1 MAYESLKAMIR
12 QYIKPNDNE
21 EITGAI
27 LQGVLLE
34 MVQELGVAGSYLPLT
49 GGTLTGNVMVS
60 SNAQGDTHDAVLL
73 TENAVTVEDVN
84 AVGLN
89 QSLQMMA
96 SGLIYTAG
104 YPSQQSQPMSIAFGF
119 TGITVSGGITATSFI
134 NSSVAE
140 AVRGQYLL
148 KADGSVV
155 SMDSFASS
163 ERVATLEGYFTDGSA
178 NSALKLTT
186 ARTLW
191 GQPFD
196 GTANVSGSISDAT
209 TITAS
214 GIINANGGIQIPS
227 GRTLQIG
234 NAVLSWD
241 SENNA
246 IRITTGFYSDTFISA
261 LGVGSSGGGGGIDM
275 ADVWDALAAST
286 NEQIN
291 ATHLTSALT
300 GYATQSW
307 VISQGFTGSVTSI
320 TAGAGLSGGT
330 ITTSGTIA
338 ISTEYQD
345 YISHGET
352 AYGWGNHALAGYA
365 TQAQLNAL
373 EYLNQATGGDG
384 VMTLTTNKG
393 NTTLIDLTHQHSWFE
408 VQDRPTTLKGYGI
421 SADDELLMENFLT
434 IAFFNRLFQAH
445 NGNADVNANDISST
459 IDSIE
464 AMFGFWTEQYISALG
479 QSSGGGGGVGDVT
492 WELLADN
499 TDTRQIALSH
509 LTTAL
514 TYYATQSWVT
524 SQIGT
529 LEYLN
534 QANGEDGVL
543 SLITNKGNATLID
556 LTHEHSWF
564 EIQDRPTT
572 LVAYGITSNDELLN
586 TVLNTA
592 LSGYLPLTG
601 GTITGGLTVNGGI
614 TTSGITASGNVTAAM
629 FVRSG
634 GTASQ
639 FLKADGSVDNTA
651 YTTNVGTVT
660 SVGTGTGLTGGTITA
675 SGTISINSEYQGYI
689 SNGNTAY
696 GWGNHA
702 TFGYATVAQLNAL
715 EFLNQVSGGDGL
727 VTLTTNKNNSTILD
741 LTHQHSWFEIQDR
754 PNTILGYGITDGV
767 FTGSVTIGS
776 DVLNTN
782 FRLTVNGNTR
792 TNRLYLTDSIY
803 LEYDSSNGGVHVV
816 GAGLY
821 ADTYV
826 SALGASSGSSGGVGD
841 VTWDAL
847 ASNSDSRQIAASHLS
862 NVMAAYL
869 PLSAGS
875 SYPLT
880 GDLYIRP
887 GVTSDVLLNVGGITI
902 KSRYVGSRRQFYGDI
917 HGWAYLSLIAS
928 YGVGVYSDDNR
939 ATYTHITA
947 SAFVKSGGTSA
958 QFLKADGSVD
968 EFTGGDGVLSLSGSG
983 TLLDLTHSHSWFE
996 IQDRPDTVQGFGIKG
1011 GYFADSVG
1019 IGTTSPSYMLD
1030 VNGNA
1035 RMGGLTL
1042 STHLRFSTDDYVK
1055 IKRDSDNLFIINE
1068 TYGDVI
1074 IGNYDNGGYV
1084 RITEDVTGGEYD
1096 SHYSDISE
1104 KWRIEQ
1110 QGAATFISVSQT
1122 SDLRKKNIAGD
1133 VPINLYNVA
1142 NAPLFKFTWK
1152 DEKKYSGQHIG
1163 SAAQYWQTVLPEL
1176 VTQGRDA
1183 DMTLAMQY
1191 DVIALASVIT
1201 VAKTVVSHEE
1211 RITIL
1216 EKENEA
1222 LRKEIEKLKAA

>member
-89 QSLQMMA
+89 QSLQMTA

-104 YPSQQSQPMSIAFGF
+104 YPSQQSQQMSVAFGF

-178 NSALKLTT
+178 KSALKLAT

-261 LGVGSSGGGGGIDM
+261 LGVGSSGGGGGVDM
-275 ADVWDALAAST
+275 EQVWEALAAST

-291 ATHLTSALT
+291 ATHLTTALT

-320 TAGAGLSGGT
+320 TAGTGLSGGT

-338 ISTEYQD
+338 ISTEYQG

-352 AYGWGNHALAGYA
+352 AYGWGDHALAGYA
-365 TQAQLNAL
+365 TQTQLNAL

-384 VMTLTTNKG
+384 AMTLTTNKG
-393 NTTLIDLTHQHSWFE
+393 NATVVDLTHEHSWFE
-408 VQDRPTTLKGYGI
+408 IQDRPTTLKGYGI

-445 NGNADVNANDISST
+445 NGNADVNANDMSST

-479 QSSGGGGGVGDVT
+479 KSSGGGGGVGDVT
-492 WELLADN
+492 WDLLADN

-524 SQIGT
+524 TQIGT

-534 QANGEDGVL
+534 QASGEDGVL

-556 LTHEHSWF
+556 LTHKHSWF

-601 GTITGGLTVNGGI
+601 GTITGGLTVN
-614 TTSGITASGNVTAAM
+614 SGITASGNVTAAM
-629 FVRSG
+629 FVRAG

-660 SVGTGTGLTGGTITA
+660 SVGTGTGLTGGTITV

-727 VTLTTNKNNSTILD
+727 ITLTTNKSNSTVLD
-741 LTHQHSWFEIQDR
+741 LTHQHSWFEVQDR
-754 PNTILGYGITDGV
+754 PTTILGYGITDGV

-776 DVLNTN
+776 NELNTN
-782 FRLTVNGNTR
+782 YRLTVNGNTR
-792 TNRLYLTDSIY
+792 TNRLYLTDSVY
-803 LEYDSSNGGVHVV
+803 LEYNSTTGGVHVV

-821 ADTYV
+821 SDTFI
-826 SALGASSGSSGGVGD
+826 SALGASTGTAGGVGD
-841 VTWDAL
+841 VTWEAL
-847 ASNSDSRQIAASHLS
+847 ASNSDSRQIAASHLT
-862 NVMAAYL
+862 NVLSGYATIGQLSGYL
-869 PLSAGS
+869 PLSGGT
-875 SYPLT
+875 LT
-880 GDLYIRP
+880 GVVNFTNTYGSGSIFVDSTDYDLNITAGNSIY
-887 GVTSDVLLNVGGITI
+887 LNAN
-902 KSRYVGSRRQFYGDI
+902 R
-917 HGWAYLSLIAS
+917 
-928 YGVGVYSDDNR
+928 GVGVSGN
-939 ATYTHITA
+939 ITA
-947 SAFVKSGGTSA
+947 NAFEKSGGTNT

-968 EFTGGDGVLSLSGSG
+968 EFTGGNGVLTLSGSG
-983 TLLDLTHSHSWFE
+983 TQIDLTHQHSWFE
-996 IQDRPDTVQGFGIKG
+996 IQDKPDTFQGFGIKG
-1011 GYFADSVG
+1011 GTLSSTLSLNRNVLDFADDIVYANAWKVVGTSIYRLDFWGADMYRFDSRMSVAG
-1019 IGTTSPSYMLD
+1019 SVTATEYITS
-1030 VNGNA
+1030 
-1035 RMGGLTL
+1035 
-1042 STHLRFSTDDYVK
+1042 
-1055 IKRDSDNLFIINE
+1055 
-1068 TYGDVI
+1068 
-1074 IGNYDNGGYV
+1074 
-1084 RITEDVTGGEYD
+1084 
-1096 SHYSDISE
+1096 
-1104 KWRIEQ
+1104 
-1110 QGAATFISVSQT
+1110 
-1122 SDLRKKNIAGD
+1122 SDLQKKDI
-1133 VPINLYNVA
+1133 VEYVQNLTVYNVA
-1142 NAPLFKFTWK
+1142 DAPLFRFTWK
-1152 DEKKYSGQHIG
+1152 NSKDKATHIG
-1163 SAAQYWQTVLPEL
+1163 TAAQYWQTVTPEL
-1176 VTQGRDA
+1176 VHVGMDTFL
-1183 DMTLAMQY
+1183 TMQY
-1191 DVIALASVIT
+1191 DVIALASAIT
-1201 VAKTVVSHEE
+1201 VARTVVSHEE

>member
-89 QSLQMMA
+89 QSLQMTA
-96 SGLIYTAG
+96 SDLIYTAG
-104 YPSQQSQPMSIAFGF
+104 YPSQQSQQMSVAFGF

-148 KADGSVV
+148 KADGNVV
-155 SMDSFASS
+155 SVDSFASS
-163 ERVATLEGYFTDGSA
+163 ERVETLEGYFTDGSA
-178 NSALKLTT
+178 KSALKLTT

-234 NAVLSWD
+234 NAILSWD

-275 ADVWDALAAST
+275 EQVWEALAAST

-291 ATHLTSALT
+291 ATHLTTALT

-320 TAGAGLSGGT
+320 TAGTGLSGGT

-338 ISTEYQD
+338 ISTEYQG

-365 TQAQLNAL
+365 TQTQLNAL
-373 EYLNQATGGDG
+373 EYLSQATGGDG

-393 NTTLIDLTHQHSWFE
+393 NATVVDLTHEHSWFE
-408 VQDRPTTLKGYGI
+408 IQDRPTTLKGYGI

-445 NGNADVNANDISST
+445 NGNADVNANDMSST

-524 SQIGT
+524 TQIGT

-534 QANGEDGVL
+534 QASGEDGVL

-639 FLKADGSVDNTA
+639 FLKADGSVDSTA

-660 SVGTGTGLTGGTITA
+660 SIGTGTGLTGGTITV

-702 TFGYATVAQLNAL
+702 TFGYATVTQLNAL
-715 EFLNQVSGGDGL
+715 EFLNQVSGGEGL
-727 VTLTTNKNNSTILD
+727 ITLTTNKSNSTVLD
-741 LTHQHSWFEIQDR
+741 LTHQHSWFEVQDR
-754 PNTILGYGITDGV
+754 PTTILGYGITDGV

-776 DVLNTN
+776 NELNTN
-782 FRLTVNGNTR
+782 YRLTVNGNTR
-792 TNRLYLTDSIY
+792 TNRLYLTDSVY
-803 LEYDSSNGGVHVV
+803 LEYNSTTGGVHVV

-821 ADTYV
+821 SDTFV
-826 SALGASSGSSGGVGD
+826 SALGASTGTAGGVGD
-841 VTWDAL
+841 VTWEAL

-887 GVTSDVLLNVGGITI
+887 GVTSDVLLYVGGGIWM
-902 KSRYVGSRRQFYGDI
+902 KSRYVASRRQFYGDI
-917 HGWAYLSLIAS
+917 HSWAYLSLIANN
-928 YGVGVYSDDNR
+928 GVGVYSDDNG
-939 ATYTHITA
+939 TYTDITA
-947 SAFVKSGGTSA
+947 GAFVKSGGTNT

-968 EFTGGDGVLSLSGSG
+968 EFTGGNGVLTLSGSG
-983 TLLDLTHSHSWFE
+983 TQIDLTHQHSWFE
-996 IQDRPDTVQGFGIKG
+996 IQDKPDTFQGFGIKG
-1011 GYFADSVG
+1011 GTLSSTLSLNRNVLDFADDIVYANAWKIVGTSIYRLDFWGAEAYRFDSRLLISGSVTASEY
-1019 IGTTSPSYMLD
+1019 ITS
-1030 VNGNA
+1030 
-1035 RMGGLTL
+1035 
-1042 STHLRFSTDDYVK
+1042 
-1055 IKRDSDNLFIINE
+1055 
-1068 TYGDVI
+1068 
-1074 IGNYDNGGYV
+1074 
-1084 RITEDVTGGEYD
+1084 
-1096 SHYSDISE
+1096 
-1104 KWRIEQ
+1104 
-1110 QGAATFISVSQT
+1110 
-1122 SDLRKKNIAGD
+1122 SDLQKKDI
-1133 VPINLYNVA
+1133 VEYVQNLTVYNVA
-1142 NAPLFKFTWK
+1142 DAPLFRYTWK
-1152 DEKKYSGQHIG
+1152 NSKDKTTHIG
-1163 SAAQYWQTVLPEL
+1163 TAAQYWQTVTPEL
-1176 VTQGRDA
+1176 VHVGMDTFL
-1183 DMTLAMQY
+1183 TMQY
-1191 DVIALASVIT
+1191 DVIALASAIT
-1201 VAKTVVSHEE
+1201 VARAVVSHEE

>member
-89 QSLQMMA
+89 QSLQMTA

-104 YPSQQSQPMSIAFGF
+104 YPSQQSQQMSVAFGF

-178 NSALKLTT
+178 KSALKLAT

-275 ADVWDALAAST
+275 EQVWDALAAST

-291 ATHLTSALT
+291 ATHLTTALT

-320 TAGAGLSGGT
+320 TAGTGLSGGT

-352 AYGWGNHALAGYA
+352 AYN
-365 TQAQLNAL
+365 QLSAL
-373 EYLNQATGGDG
+373 ECVSQMTGGNG
-384 VMTLTTNKG
+384 ILTMTTNKG
-393 NTTLIDLTHQHSWFE
+393 NATLIDITHEHSWFE
-408 VQDRPTTLKGYGI
+408 IQDRPTTLKGYGI

-445 NGNADVNANDISST
+445 NGNADVNANDMSST

-479 QSSGGGGGVGDVT
+479 KSSGGGGGVGDVT

-524 SQIGT
+524 TQIGT

-534 QANGEDGVL
+534 QASGEDGVL
-543 SLITNKGNATLID
+543 SLITNKGNVTLID
-556 LTHEHSWF
+556 LTHKHSWF

-601 GTITGGLTVNGGI
+601 GTITGALTVNGGI

-660 SVGTGTGLTGGTITA
+660 SVGTGTGLTGGTITV

-715 EFLNQVSGGDGL
+715 EFLNQVNGGDGL
-727 VTLTTNKNNSTILD
+727 ITLTTNKSNSTILD
-741 LTHQHSWFEIQDR
+741 LTHQHSWFEVQDR
-754 PNTILGYGITDGV
+754 PTTILGYGITDGV

-776 DVLNTN
+776 NELNTN
-782 FRLTVNGNTR
+782 YRLTVNGNTR
-792 TNRLYLTDSIY
+792 TNRLYLTDNVY
-803 LEYDSSNGGVHVV
+803 LEYNSTTGGVHVV

-821 ADTYV
+821 SDTFI
-826 SALGASSGSSGGVGD
+826 SALGASTGTAGGVGD
-841 VTWDAL
+841 VTWEAL

-862 NVMAAYL
+862 NVLSKYL
-869 PLSAGS
+869 STNGGTLYGS
-875 SYPLT
+875 LT
-880 GDLYIRP
+880 LDNTNGLFVYNDNGANADISLQTDLQYISMGVNAQDLYVYIEASDTIYINNTIR
-887 GVTSDVLLNVGGITI
+887 
-902 KSRYVGSRRQFYGDI
+902 
-917 HGWAYLSLIAS
+917 AS
-928 YGVGVYSDDNR
+928 G
-939 ATYTHITA
+939 
-947 SAFVKSGGTSA
+947 FVKSGGTST
-958 QFLKADGSVD
+958 QFLKADGSMD
-968 EFTGGDGVLSLSGSG
+968 EFTGGNGVLTLSGSG
-983 TLLDLTHSHSWFE
+983 TQIDLTHQHSWFE
-996 IQDRPDTVQGFGIKG
+996 IQDKPDTFQGFGIKG
-1011 GYFADSVG
+1011 GTLSSTLSLNRNVLDFADDIVYANAWKVVGTSIYRLDFWGAEAYRFDSRLLISGSVTASEY
-1019 IGTTSPSYMLD
+1019 ITS
-1030 VNGNA
+1030 
-1035 RMGGLTL
+1035 
-1042 STHLRFSTDDYVK
+1042 
-1055 IKRDSDNLFIINE
+1055 
-1068 TYGDVI
+1068 
-1074 IGNYDNGGYV
+1074 
-1084 RITEDVTGGEYD
+1084 
-1096 SHYSDISE
+1096 
-1104 KWRIEQ
+1104 
-1110 QGAATFISVSQT
+1110 
-1122 SDLRKKNIAGD
+1122 SDLQKKDI
-1133 VPINLYNVA
+1133 VEYVQNLTVYNVA
-1142 NAPLFKFTWK
+1142 DAPLFRYTWK
-1152 DEKKYSGQHIG
+1152 NSKDKAIHIG
-1163 SAAQYWQTVLPEL
+1163 TAAQYWQTVTPEL
-1176 VTQGRDA
+1176 VHVGMDTFL
-1183 DMTLAMQY
+1183 TMQY
-1191 DVIALASVIT
+1191 DVIALASAIT
-1201 VAKTVVSHEE
+1201 VARTVVSHEE

>member
-89 QSLQMMA
+89 QSLQMTA

-104 YPSQQSQPMSIAFGF
+104 YPSQQSQQMSVAFGF

-148 KADGSVV
+148 KADGNVV
-155 SMDSFASS
+155 SIDSFASS

-178 NSALKLTT
+178 KSALKLTT

-261 LGVGSSGGGGGIDM
+261 LGVGSSGGGGGVDM
-275 ADVWDALAAST
+275 EQVWEALAAST

-291 ATHLTSALT
+291 ATHLTTALT

-320 TAGAGLSGGT
+320 TAGTGLSGGT

-338 ISTEYQD
+338 ISTEYQG

-365 TQAQLNAL
+365 TQTQLNTL

-393 NTTLIDLTHQHSWFE
+393 NATVVDLTHEHSWFE
-408 VQDRPTTLKGYGI
+408 IQDRPTTLKGYGI

-434 IAFFNRLFQAH
+434 IAFFNRLFQTH
-445 NGNADVNANDISST
+445 NGSADVNANDISST

-524 SQIGT
+524 TQIGT

-534 QANGEDGVL
+534 QASGEGGVL

-572 LVAYGITSNDELLN
+572 LVAYGVTSNDELLN

-660 SVGTGTGLTGGTITA
+660 SVGTGTGLTGGTITV

-727 VTLTTNKNNSTILD
+727 ITLTTNKSNSTVLD

-754 PNTILGYGITDGV
+754 PTTILGYGITDGV

-776 DVLNTN
+776 NELNTN
-782 FRLTVNGNTR
+782 YRLTVNGNTR
-792 TNRLYLTDSIY
+792 TNRLYLTDSVY
-803 LEYDSSNGGVHVV
+803 LEYNSTTGGVHVV

-821 ADTYV
+821 SDTFV
-826 SALGASSGSSGGVGD
+826 SALGASTGTAGGVGD
-841 VTWDAL
+841 VTWEAL

-862 NVMAAYL
+862 NVLSGYATTGQLSGYL
-869 PLSAGS
+869 PLSGGT
-875 SYPLT
+875 LT
-880 GDLYIRP
+880 GVVNFANTYGSGSIFVDTTDYDLNITAGNSIY
-887 GVTSDVLLNVGGITI
+887 LNAN
-902 KSRYVGSRRQFYGDI
+902 R
-917 HGWAYLSLIAS
+917 
-928 YGVGVYSDDNR
+928 GVGVSGK
-939 ATYTHITA
+939 ITA
-947 SAFVKSGGTSA
+947 NSFEKSGGTNT

-968 EFTGGDGVLSLSGSG
+968 TFTGGNGVLTLLGSG
-983 TLLDLTHSHSWFE
+983 TQIDLTHRHSWFE
-996 IQDRPDTVQGFGIKG
+996 IQDRPDTLTGYGIYSDDKVLTDALSGYATRSWVGLNYLPLSG
-1011 GYFADSVG
+1011 GTITDGDY
-1019 IGTTSPSYMLD
+1019 TT
-1030 VNGNA
+1030 VINGN
-1035 RMGGLTL
+1035 GLTFRYNGSGVL
-1042 STHLRFSTDDYVK
+1042 SCYVTNT
-1055 IKRDSDNLFIINE
+1055 IDGAEFYVSGVPNFNNN
-1068 TYGDVI
+1068 VFVA
-1074 IGNYDNGGYV
+1074 GGIY
-1084 RITEDVTGGEYD
+1084 VTGASEFD
-1096 SHYSDISE
+1096 SAVSIY
-1104 KWRIEQ
+1104 
-1110 QGAATFISVSQT
+1110 ATCYAEAFDNF
-1122 SDLRKKNIAGD
+1122 SDLRKKDI
-1133 VPINLYNVA
+1133 VEYIQNLTVYNVA
-1142 NAPLFKFTWK
+1142 DAPLFRYTWK
-1152 DEKKYSGQHIG
+1152 NSKDKAIHIG
-1163 SAAQYWQTVLPEL
+1163 TAAQYWQTVTPEL
-1176 VTQGRDA
+1176 VHVGMDTFL
-1183 DMTLAMQY
+1183 TMQY
-1191 DVIALASVIT
+1191 DVIALASAIT
-1201 VAKTVVSHEE
+1201 VARTVVSHEE

>member
-34 MVQELGVAGSYLPLT
+34 MVQELGVADSYLPLT

-60 SNAQGDTHDAVLL
+60 SNAQGSTHDAVLL

-84 AVGLN
+84 TVGLN
-89 QSLQMMA
+89 QSLQMTA

-104 YPSQQSQPMSIAFGF
+104 YPSQQSQQMSVAFGF

-148 KADGSVV
+148 KADGNVV

-178 NSALKLTT
+178 KSALKLTT

-275 ADVWDALAAST
+275 EQVWEALAAST

-291 ATHLTSALT
+291 ATHLTTALT

-320 TAGAGLSGGT
+320 TAGTGLSGGT

-338 ISTEYQD
+338 ISTEYQG

-365 TQAQLNAL
+365 TQTQLNAL

-393 NTTLIDLTHQHSWFE
+393 NATVVDLTHEHSWFE
-408 VQDRPTTLKGYGI
+408 IQDRPTTLKGYGI

-479 QSSGGGGGVGDVT
+479 QSSGGSGGVGDVT

-524 SQIGT
+524 TQIGT

-534 QANGEDGVL
+534 QASGEDGVL

-572 LVAYGITSNDELLN
+572 LVAYGVTSDDELLN

-601 GTITGGLTVNGGI
+601 GTITGSLTVNGGI
-614 TTSGITASGNVTAAM
+614 TTSGITASGNVTASM

-660 SVGTGTGLTGGTITA
+660 SVGTGTGLTGGTITV

-702 TFGYATVAQLNAL
+702 TFGYATVTQLNAL

-727 VTLTTNKNNSTILD
+727 ITLTTNKSNSTVLD

-754 PNTILGYGITDGV
+754 PTTILGYGITDGV

-776 DVLNTN
+776 NELNTN
-782 FRLTVNGNTR
+782 YRLTVNGNTR
-792 TNRLYLTDSIY
+792 TNRLYLTDSVY
-803 LEYDSSNGGVHVV
+803 LEYNSTTGGVHVV

-821 ADTYV
+821 SDTFI
-826 SALGASSGSSGGVGD
+826 SALGASTGTAGGVGD
-841 VTWDAL
+841 VTWEAL
-847 ASNSDSRQIAASHLS
+847 ASNSDSRQIAASHLTNVLS
-862 NVMAAYL
+862 N
-869 PLSAGS
+869 
-875 SYPLT
+875 
-880 GDLYIRP
+880 
-887 GVTSDVLLNVGGITI
+887 
-902 KSRYVGSRRQFYGDI
+902 
-917 HGWAYLSLIAS
+917 YLSTNGGTLYGGLTLNNTSGLFVYNDNGADADISLQTDLQYISMGVNAQDMYIYIEAS
-928 YGVGVYSDDNR
+928 DTIYINNAIR
-939 ATYTHITA
+939 T
-947 SAFVKSGGTSA
+947 SAFVKSGGTST

-968 EFTGGDGVLSLSGSG
+968 EFTGGNGVLTLSGSG
-983 TLLDLTHSHSWFE
+983 TQIDLTHQHSWFE
-996 IQDRPDTVQGFGIKG
+996 IQDKPDTFQGFGITG
-1011 GYFADSVG
+1011 GTLTDNLTINSGSNGTSLIIYGESSSGYGRINMDGDGLNFFCTGGANQLYFVDNSYFGGNWVDVDGRMG
-1019 IGTTSPSYMLD
+1019 IGIGHSNTYQLT
-1030 VNGNA
+1030 VNGQVGA
-1035 RMGGLTL
+1035 
-1042 STHLRFSTDDYVK
+1042 
-1055 IKRDSDNLFIINE
+1055 
-1068 TYGDVI
+1068 
-1074 IGNYDNGGYV
+1074 
-1084 RITEDVTGGEYD
+1084 TG
-1096 SHYSDISE
+1096 
-1104 KWRIEQ
+1104 
-1110 QGAATFISVSQT
+1110 FVNT
-1122 SDLRKKNIAGD
+1122 SDLRKKTIMGD

-1152 DEKKYSGQHIG
+1152 DEKEYSGQHIG

-1176 VTQGRDA
+1176 VIQGRDA

-1191 DVIALASVIT
+1191 DVIALASAIT
-1201 VAKTVVSHEE
+1201 VARTVVSHEE